1 MTSILAVQVIIN
13 VAVVSGMMPATGQT
27 LPFISSGGT
36 SLAAFLA
43 SIGIV
48 LNVSRYTE
56 KNKADRV

>member
-1 MTSILAVQVIIN
+1 
-13 VAVVSGMMPATGQT
+13 MMPATGQT